1 MVIEN
6 IIKHLEI
13 LNFSRIEAQVY
24 VTLVKHSKLNGS
36 QIAKI
41 LNVSRSSVYSAL
53 NSLYNKGIVFLLPGE
68 SNVYKAQDPEILLET
83 LKSEYIQAADDLKEE
98 LSKFK
103 FVEVEKE
110 YWNIRGYQ
118 NFLLKTKEL
127 LLQAEHEVYM
137 NTCFDLRIFAEEFEE
152 LTQRGVRIIVFTLA
166 AEIDPE
172 GLPVEF
178 YRKYWPDDQCD
189 HQRMMLVV
197 DYKKALIAGSYHG
210 GEVLGTFT
218 ENPLLV
224 AIVSEHIHLDIYLLK
239 LQEKYQDSRFFDGI
253 VINSLLER
261 K

>member
-1 MVIEN
+1 MIIEN
-6 IIKHLEI
+6 IIKHLEM
-13 LNFSRIEAQVY
+13 LHFSRIEAQVY

-41 LNVSRSSVYSAL
+41 LNLSRSSVYSAL
-53 NSLYNKGIVFLLPGE
+53 NSLYNKGIVFLMPGE
-68 SNVYKAQDPEILLET
+68 SNVYKAQDPDILLET
-83 LKSEYIQAADDLKEE
+83 LKSEYIQAADDVKDE

-103 FVEVEKE
+103 FVEIEKE

-137 NTCFDLRIFAEEFEE
+137 NTCFDLRIFAEELEE
-152 LTQRGVRIIVFTLA
+152 LAKRGVRIIVFTLA

-239 LQEKYQDSRFFDGI
+239 LQEKYQDNHFFDE
-253 VINSLLER
+253 VLINSLLER
-261 K
+261 Q